1 MKSSKSMGMS
11 YIGDRMEIKELV
23 VRVEGEK
30 DKTSVSIADE
40 EGGVMLLV
48 PLAAIYKLLREG
60 TK

>member
-1 MKSSKSMGMS
+1 MKSSKTIGMS
-11 YIGDRMEIKELV
+11 YIGDSMKIKELV

-40 EGGVMLLV
+40 ENGVMLLV
-48 PLAAIYKLLREG
+48 PLAAIYKLLSEG